1 MVGIIDSLVL
11 LIKQL
16 YNIQSCYKAELFG
29 GCTLEKLLEKLKE
42 YLKMETEIPFD
53 EFSEYYRNL
62 IAELNQ
68 TFNDLDRENRV
79 KALYIC
85 SIVQSNAEARAKE
98 SKATAKTFK
107 KISAKC
113 AFWTDA
119 IKFNL
124 GKDGM
129 SSEEI
134 EQATEE
140 INASI

>member
-1 MVGIIDSLVL
+1 MD
-11 LIKQL
+11 
-16 YNIQSCYKAELFG
+16 
-29 GCTLEKLLEKLKE
+29 KLLEKLKE
-42 YLKMETEIPFD
+42 YLKMETEIPFE
-53 EFSEYYRNL
+53 EFSEYYRSL
-62 IAELNQ
+62 IDELNR
-68 TFNDLDRENRV
+68 TFNDLDKDARV

-107 KISAKC
+107 KISTKC

-129 SSEEI
+129 SPQEI

-140 INASI
+140 INSSI

>member
-1 MVGIIDSLVL
+1 M
-11 LIKQL
+11 
-16 YNIQSCYKAELFG
+16 
-29 GCTLEKLLEKLKE
+29 EKLLEKLKE
-42 YLKMETEIPFD
+42 YLKMETEIPFE
-53 EFSEYYRNL
+53 EFSEYYRDL

-68 TFNDLDRENRV
+68 TFNDLDRENRL

-85 SIVQSNAEARAKE
+85 SIVQSNADARAKE

-107 KISAKC
+107 KISSKC

-129 SSEEI
+129 SAEEI

>member
-1 MVGIIDSLVL
+1 MD
-11 LIKQL
+11 
-16 YNIQSCYKAELFG
+16 
-29 GCTLEKLLEKLKE
+29 KLLEKLKE
-42 YLKMETEIPFD
+42 YLHMDTEIPFE
-53 EFSEYYRNL
+53 EFSEYYRTL

-68 TFNDLDRENRV
+68 TFGDLDKDTRV

-98 SKATAKTFK
+98 SKANPKAYK

-113 AFWTDA
+113 AFWSDA

-129 SSEEI
+129 SLEEI

-140 INASI
+140 INTNI

>member
-1 MVGIIDSLVL
+1 M
-11 LIKQL
+11 
-16 YNIQSCYKAELFG
+16 
-29 GCTLEKLLEKLKE
+29 EKLFEKLKE
-42 YLKMETEIPFD
+42 YLHMDTEIPFE

-62 IAELNQ
+62 IAELNL
-68 TFNDLDRENRV
+68 TFNDLDKETRI

-85 SIVQSNAEARAKE
+85 SIVQSNADARAKQ
-98 SKATAKTFK
+98 SKAKAKAFK

-129 SSEEI
+129 SPEDI
-134 EQATEE
+134 ERATDE
-140 INASI
+140 INASV

>member
-1 MVGIIDSLVL
+1 MD
-11 LIKQL
+11 
-16 YNIQSCYKAELFG
+16 
-29 GCTLEKLLEKLKE
+29 KLLEKLKE
-42 YLKMETEIPFD
+42 YLHMDTEIPFE
-53 EFSEYYRNL
+53 EFSEYYRTL

-68 TFNDLDRENRV
+68 TFGDLDKDARV

-98 SKATAKTFK
+98 SKANAKAYK

-113 AFWTDA
+113 AFWSDA

-129 SSEEI
+129 SLEEI

-140 INASI
+140 INTNI

>member
-1 MVGIIDSLVL
+1 MD
-11 LIKQL
+11 
-16 YNIQSCYKAELFG
+16 
-29 GCTLEKLLEKLKE
+29 KLLEKLKE
-42 YLKMETEIPFD
+42 YLHMETEIPFE

-62 IAELNQ
+62 IEELNK
-68 TFNDLDRENRV
+68 TFNELDKENRI

-98 SKATAKTFK
+98 SKANAKTFK

-129 SSEEI
+129 SPEEI
-134 EQATEE
+134 EHATEE
-140 INASI
+140 INKSI

>member
-1 MVGIIDSLVL
+1 MD
-11 LIKQL
+11 
-16 YNIQSCYKAELFG
+16 
-29 GCTLEKLLEKLKE
+29 KLLEKLKE
-42 YLKMETEIPFD
+42 YLRMESEIPFE
-53 EFSEYYRNL
+53 EFSEYYRSL

-68 TFNDLDRENRV
+68 AFDDLDRENRL

-85 SIVQSNAEARAKE
+85 TIVQSNADARAKE

-107 KISAKC
+107 KISIKC

-129 SSEEI
+129 TPEEI

-140 INASI
+140 INTSI

>member
-1 MVGIIDSLVL
+1 M
-11 LIKQL
+11 
-16 YNIQSCYKAELFG
+16 
-29 GCTLEKLLEKLKE
+29 EKLLEKLKE
-42 YLKMETEIPFD
+42 YLKLEAEIPFE
-53 EFSEYYRNL
+53 EFSEYYRKL
-62 IAELNQ
+62 IDELNR

-79 KALYIC
+79 KGLYIC
-85 SIVQSNAEARAKE
+85 SIVQSNADARAKE

-113 AFWTDA
+113 AFWSDA

-129 SSEEI
+129 SPEEI

-140 INASI
+140 INTSI